1 MNCENKIKIIPYQ
14 DKLPPMTNNDIN
26 YIYNKDNFPT
36 LLETVSNLRLRCT
49 IYTLDGKE
57 LEYTAC
63 LSKGLDLRI
72 YMRYYI
78 SEMWGINIEAIYLI
92 EIPTENQNHTKYQC
106 IIINEDDNKQ
116 LIYSY
121 ADNHYFEINE
131 EEWEEW
137 NNILYNEYN
146 TNDDMYND
154 DMYNDDMYN
163 DDMYNDDMN
172 YDNFWGID
180 PDYDNI

>member
-63 LSKGLDLRI
+63 LSKGLDLRKCT
-72 YMRYYI
+72 RYYI

-92 EIPTENQNHTKYQC
+92 EIPTENQNHTKYQ
-106 IIINEDDNKQ
+106 
-116 LIYSY
+116 
-121 ADNHYFEINE
+121 
-131 EEWEEW
+131 
-137 NNILYNEYN
+137 
-146 TNDDMYND
+146 MYN
-154 DMYNDDMYN
+154 N
-163 DDMYNDDMN
+163 
-172 YDNFWGID
+172 
-180 PDYDNI
+180 